1 MPKIIWKPVVG
12 FEKYYEVSNCSGLIR
27 SIPRTIVRVDNKV
40 VFKPGKILSPG
51 KNADGYLRVTLY
63 KPGMSYKYKSLL
75 VHRIVAEA
83 FLARPNESEDLE
95 VNHIDGNKYN
105 NSVSNLEWV
114 SPSENKEHAK
124 KERGYHVSVVDRI
137 CPETGS
143 VETYPSISAAAREN
157 GIRWSSRI
165 TRAAK
170 AGTLMDGYLWSISK

>member
-1 MPKIIWKPVVG
+1 MSKLIWMPVVG

-40 VFKPGKILSPG
+40 VFKPGKLLSPG

-83 FLARPNESEDLE
+83 FLARPNESGDLE

-105 NSVSNLEWV
+105 NSVSNLEWL
-114 SPSENKEHAK
+114 SPAENKALAK
-124 KERGYHVSVVDRI
+124 AERYYHVHAVDRI
-137 CPETGS
+137 CPTTGT
-143 VETYPSISAAAREN
+143 VETYSSITAASRAN
-157 GIRWSSRI
+157 GIRWPARI
-165 TRAAK
+165 IRAAK
-170 AGTLMDGYLWSISK
+170 SGRLMDGYLWSIAR